1 MFGFAVLSFILLDN
15 TLMICPPILAHSSG
29 TDFHQVMIAIKYG
42 IFLQVNFV
50 MVLAEYY
57 LNWKQITRIT
67 LAMTIILTGC
77 IPAAELSTRPTIQG
91 GANPEIII
99 ATSTIRPISSALEE
113 YFLPAYYSDSYL
125 GIVESS
131 KSEQGLVIYS
141 PLGETVW
148 KPVIDTFIGHYP
160 WIKVSI
166 VELGTNEVF
175 ERYKSDT
182 ESDER
187 TADLVV
193 SSSPDGW
200 LNYANSGQV
209 EPYVTE
215 EDLYIPPWT
224 KLAPGI
230 YTFSSDPMVIVY
242 DKGEFTQPPQSMDDL
257 IKMINENPATLDEN
271 ITTYDVSQNS
281 TGFSIYWYLVTKLGQ
296 TGWDFIDKI
305 GTTNPVL
312 KSSSSSIV
320 SSIVDNE
327 ASMGLFV
334 SPIAFLQEQ
343 GQHPGIGWTFI
354 KDGQPILMRS
364 IAITKKA
371 TSPNSA
377 RLLVDFLLSQEG
389 QLALAYGWLTPFRS
403 DIANVDLF
411 KPSENNQAH
420 IHFDQV
426 IREVGLD
433 NLIFINLDP
442 EILDLV
448 KRENFINQWNQAMSK

>member
-1 MFGFAVLSFILLDN
+1 MN
-15 TLMICPPILAHSSG
+15 WT
-29 TDFHQVMIAIKYG
+29 
-42 IFLQVNFV
+42 QVNRFA
-50 MVLAEYY
+50 LA
-57 LNWKQITRIT
+57 ITI
-67 LAMTIILTGC
+67 LLTGC
-77 IPAAELSTRPTIQG
+77 VPAHELPTRTTNQG
-91 GANPEIII
+91 GVNPEIQI
-99 ATSTIRPISSALEE
+99 ATATIRPPARGLDE
-113 YFLPAYYSDSYL
+113 YFLPAYYADTYL
-125 GIVESS
+125 SIVESS

-148 KPVIDTFIGHYP
+148 KPVIDTFQGHYP
-160 WIKVSI
+160 WIEVTT

-175 ERYKSDT
+175 ERYFIDT
-182 ESDER
+182 ESGER

-193 SSSPDGW
+193 SYSPDGW
-200 LNYANSGQV
+200 LTYANAGQV

-215 EDLYIPPWT
+215 ENLYIPPWA

-242 DKGEFTQPPQSMDDL
+242 DKGEFTAPPQSIDDL
-257 IKMINENPATLDEN
+257 ITMINENPSTLDEN
-271 ITTYDVSQNS
+271 IITYDANQNS
-281 TGFSIYWYLVTKLGQ
+281 TGFSIYWYLVNKLGQ
-296 TGWDFIDKI
+296 TGWDFIGKI
-305 GTTNPVL
+305 GSTHPVL

-320 SSIVDNE
+320 TSISDNE
-327 ASMGLFV
+327 ASLGLFV

-343 GQHPGIGWTFI
+343 GRHPNIGWTFI

-389 QLALAYGWLTPFRS
+389 QLALAYSWLTPFRS

-411 KPSENNQAH
+411 FTSDNNQAH

-426 IREVGLD
+426 IREVGLN

-442 EILDLV
+442 EIIKPE
-448 KRENFINQWNQAMSK
+448 KRDIFINQWNQSMRK